1 MNRLA
6 ISLLL
11 VICVSCHSN
20 NKQPLSD
27 IASLDM
33 KETKYQGLENE
44 NMYKLFTTEF
54 YELEFNLERIEEN
67 AYNLILNM
75 ELKND
80 SYFVSPNAKSDFSGK
95 FRINIEDNEHIKQIG
110 VLDETP
116 LTVEEF
122 DPHPFVNGP
131 VNWVRENTTYKQ
143 PLQQLSTD
151 DFEASGTIIFTIEP
165 SCTLEKIPFFIKY
178 SEGKMRVEIARC

>member
-75 ELKND
+75 
-80 SYFVSPNAKSDFSGK
+80 
-95 FRINIEDNEHIKQIG
+95 
-110 VLDETP
+110 
-116 LTVEEF
+116 
-122 DPHPFVNGP
+122 
-131 VNWVRENTTYKQ
+131 
-143 PLQQLSTD
+143 
-151 DFEASGTIIFTIEP
+151 
-165 SCTLEKIPFFIKY
+165 
-178 SEGKMRVEIARC
+178 